1 MVTQIKQAKLF
12 SLAISLFCLYL
23 PHFLFGQF
31 PIAEADKFINQGDNL
46 FKTGNFRQA
55 IDIYSN
61 AIEVAPDYSLGYMKR
76 AIVFRSQGDESMAE
90 QDYRKAIQLNPYS
103 EFVYDSRAKM
113 KILAT
118 DYITFPDLGQ
128 YYFQIEEGL
137 SFIYDGF
144 VDTHYN
150 LEYYSEFINNSQNFE
165 DMNDLEYRNFLISGF
180 DALSA
185 QSYDNALTE
194 IDNSLDL
201 NQDFAI
207 SHDLRGLALAG
218 NGEIEEAIASFDSAI
233 ALDKDLILPYYNRSM
248 IYRISGE
255 IEKGLTDINEALVRD
270 DDNIY
275 FYLARAT
282 LYKEAGDM
290 DSSIRDFN
298 KIISLDS
305 TFIDA
310 YIYRSL
316 IYTFVGNLN
325 QAQADIDEAI
335 ELDPQDPRL
344 WNIRGNVNMY
354 FEDYDLAIENYN
366 EAIKLD
372 VNYAKA
378 YHNRGLALIMKLSK
392 DQGCDDLRKAER
404 LGYIDSIPKIQ
415 LFCRK

>member
-1 MVTQIKQAKLF
+1 MGTLKVKAKILT
-12 SLAISLFCLYL
+12 LAI
-23 PHFLFGQF
+23 FLSFFYMSNISFGQF
-31 PIAEADKFINQGDNL
+31 PMAEADKFINQGDNL

-61 AIEVAPDYSLGYMKR
+61 AIEVAPDYAMGYMKR
-76 AIVFRSQGDESMAE
+76 AIVYRAQGDESLAE
-90 QDYRKAIQLNPYS
+90 QDYRKAIRLNPYS

-113 KILAT
+113 KILAS
-118 DYITFPDLGQ
+118 DYITFPDIGQ

-150 LEYYSEFINNSQNFE
+150 LDYYSEFLNNSQNFD

-180 DALSA
+180 EELAT

-194 IDNSLDL
+194 FDNSLEI

-207 SHDLRGLALAG
+207 THDLRGLALAG
-218 NGEIEEAIASFDSAI
+218 RGEIEEAIASFDSAI
-233 ALDKDLILPYYNRSM
+233 VLNNDLILPYYNRSM

-255 IEKGLTDINEALVRD
+255 IDKALIDINDTLARD
-270 DDNIY
+270 DKNIY
-275 FYLARAT
+275 YYLARAT
-282 LYKEAGDM
+282 LYKEAGEM
-290 DSSIRDFN
+290 DSSIKDFD
-298 KIISLDS
+298 KMLRLDS

-316 IYTFVGNLN
+316 IYTFIGNLN
-325 QAQADIDEAI
+325 QAQYDINAALD
-335 ELDPQDPRL
+335 LDPQDPRL
-344 WNIRGNVNMY
+344 WNIKGNVNMY
-354 FEDYDLAIENYN
+354 FEDYELAIENYN

-372 VNYAKA
+372 VNFAKA

-404 LGYIDSIPKIQ
+404 LGHLDSIPKIE